1 MHFDK
6 HLKQIL
12 SQTFFNYSSK
22 DILMMD
28 ACIMSFLKFNLCTFI
43 CQAIFV
49 IAFKVNVIQLCFF
62 IDTLNPLK

>member
-1 MHFDK
+1 
-6 HLKQIL
+6 
-12 SQTFFNYSSK
+12 
-22 DILMMD
+22 MMD

-49 IAFKVNVIQLCFF
+49 IAFKENVIQLCFF